1 MDPLTPP
8 DSHGRMHRELVTR
21 SLRAGHE
28 PRHRRDDGC
37 VDAGLE
43 CHDRRGFATPA
54 PRSRKRRK
62 SLVRSLSCLAL
73 LGCLV
78 APPAA
83 ANPSAELPTA
93 PPGKVQI
100 GPSWDPDRA
109 VWADEDARRRVRG
122 DRPEGASIHVAY
134 AAPVRRWDDDLRAEL
149 AGFEA
154 LTFPEG
160 QAPRKTIV
168 DQPPEPWMAK
178 LELPDLP
185 VRWNQQT
192 VEYLRYFK
200 DDPRGQRMIAAWL
213 NRMGRYEQRLRA
225 ILAEVGV
232 PEDLVYVAMIESG
245 FDPSAQS
252 PVGAAGMWQFMEP
265 TGRVYGLATDYW
277 IDDRL
282 DFERSGYAAATYLA
296 DLKARFG
303 TWELALAAY
312 NGGYGLVVQ
321 SIRANNTNNYWALT
335 EIENALPRQT
345 ANYVPKILAAAIVGH
360 NREAFGVAGSEAPRL
375 DLVEVKVPAGTR
387 IEDLAKALEV
397 DADLLEEV
405 NAVYLRARVPPEGG
419 PAPVRIPRAAHQ
431 RFTSLTEIA
440 SPEQRWTTYTVKL
453 GDDLDSIASAHGIT
467 QKQLRKINAIH
478 DSGEIKGGV
487 VLVVPVGS
495 GPDSSS
501 GPAASPAPPLV
512 AVPPLKIPAGKRLVF
527 FRITRASSA
536 TNIATS
542 FGVAWSEIVAWNDLD
557 PAARLVDGQMLQ
569 ILVPSSFDASAA
581 GVTVSEVKQ
590 VRHVVRGT
598 AAHLDALL
606 ADRELIRRGYKI
618 GKGDSLKKIAKQFD
632 LSLGSLARING
643 VPRSHE
649 FKLGEVIVVYVSR
662 AKVRGTIDAPDPRP
676 TTLTGEI
683 EVANSLEGGS
693 ERETD
698 TELPNRPAST
708 PDRSRVPGKRYDD

>member
-8 DSHGRMHRELVTR
+8 RSHRRVHRELVT
-21 SLRAGHE
+21 SSQQ
-28 PRHRRDDGC
+28 
-37 VDAGLE
+37 LE
-43 CHDRRGFATPA
+43 HGFEHGFARN
-54 PRSRKRRK
+54 PRKALARTLS
-62 SLVRSLSCLAL
+62 SLTLLACLA
-73 LGCLV
+73 V
-78 APPAA
+78 AAPPAA
-83 ANPSAELPTA
+83 ANPAAESAAELPSA

-134 AAPVRRWDDDLRAEL
+134 AAPVRRWDEDLRAEL
-149 AGFEA
+149 TGFEA
-154 LTFPEG
+154 LAFPEG

-213 NRMGRYEQRLRA
+213 NRMGRYEARLRA

-335 EIENALPRQT
+335 EIENGLPRQT

-360 NREAFGVAGSEAPRL
+360 NRKAFGVTGTEAPRL

-387 IEDLAKALEV
+387 LEDLAKALEV
-397 DADLLEEV
+397 DAALLSEV
-405 NAVYLRARVPPEGG
+405 NAVYLRGRVPPEGG
-419 PAPVRIPRAAHQ
+419 PAPVRIPRASHQ
-431 RFTSLTEIA
+431 RFTALTDIA
-440 SPEQRWTTYTVKL
+440 SPEQRWATYTVKL

-495 GPDSSS
+495 GPD
-501 GPAASPAPPLV
+501 PAASGVAPLV
-512 AVPPLKIPAGKRLVF
+512 AVPALKVPSGKRLVF
-527 FRITRASSA
+527 FRVTRASSA
-536 TNIATS
+536 TTIATS

-557 PAARLVDGQMLQ
+557 PAARLVDGQVLQ
-569 ILVPSSFDASAA
+569 ILVPKGFDAHAA
-581 GVTVSEVKQ
+581 GVTVSETSQ
-590 VRHVVRGT
+590 VRHVIRGT
-598 AAHLDALL
+598 AAHLEALL
-606 ADRELIRRGYKI
+606 AERELLRRGYKV
-618 GKGDSLKKIAKQFD
+618 GKDDTPEKIAKKFE

-643 VPRSHE
+643 VPRGHG
-649 FKLGEVIVVYVSR
+649 FKVGEVIVVYVSR
-662 AKVRGTIDAPDPRP
+662 KLVRGTVDAPAPRT

-683 EVANSLEGGS
+683 EVASSLAGGS
-693 ERETD
+693 GRETD
-698 TELPNRPAST
+698 TELPERPAST
-708 PDRSRVPGKRYDD
+708 PERSRVPGKRYDD

>member
-8 DSHGRMHRELVTR
+8 NSHGRVAREFVTNEQHLGASDPATKR
-21 SLRAGHE
+21 TSRAW
-28 PRHRRDDGC
+28 RC
-37 VDAGLE
+37 
-43 CHDRRGFATPA
+43 TPC
-54 PRSRKRRK
+54 SG
-62 SLVRSLSCLAL
+62 LAL
-73 LGCLV
+73 LIWLTTHSSLV
-78 APPAA
+78 LAGPPT
-83 ANPSAELPTA
+83 SVVET

-122 DRPEGASIHVAY
+122 DRPENASIHVAY
-134 AAPVRRWDDDLRAEL
+134 ATPERRWDDDLRREL
-149 AGFEA
+149 SSFEA
-154 LTFPEG
+154 VAFPEG

-168 DQPPEPWMAK
+168 DKPPEAWMAK
-178 LELPDLP
+178 LELPDIP
-185 VRWNQQT
+185 VRWNEQT

-252 PVGAAGMWQFMEP
+252 SVGAAGMWQFMEP
-265 TGRVYGLATDYW
+265 TGRVYGLDTDYW

-282 DFERSGYAAATYLA
+282 DFERAGYAAATYLA
-296 DLKARFG
+296 DLKTRFG

-312 NGGYGLVVQ
+312 NAGYGLVVQ

-360 NREAFGVAGSEAPRL
+360 NRDAFKVSGTPATRL
-375 DLVEVKVPAGTR
+375 DLIEVTIPAGTR
-387 IEDLAKALEV
+387 IEDLAKALEL
-397 DADLLEEV
+397 DEDLLAEV
-405 NAVYLRARVPPEGG
+405 NAAYLRGRTPPEGG
-419 PAPVRIPRAAHQ
+419 PAPVRIPRDKHE
-431 RFTSLTEIA
+431 RFSSLAKIA

-453 GDDLDSIASAHGIT
+453 GDDLDSIAAAHGIT

-478 DSGEIKGGV
+478 DSGEIKGDV
-487 VLVVPVGS
+487 VLVVPAG
-495 GPDSSS
+495 GPD
-501 GPAASPAPPLV
+501 PAAQPSAPTLV
-512 AVPPLKIPAGKRLVF
+512 AVPPLSVPADKRLVF
-527 FRITRASSA
+527 FRVTRAASGV
-536 TNIATS
+536 TIATS
-542 FGVAWSEIVAWNDLD
+542 FGVAWSQVVTWNDLD
-557 PAARLVDGQMLQ
+557 PEARLVDGQMLQ
-569 ILVPSSFDASAA
+569 ILVGKDFDASAA
-581 GVTVSEVKQ
+581 GVAISEVSE

-606 ADRELIRRGYKI
+606 ADRDLVRRGYKV
-618 GKGDSLKKIAKQFD
+618 GKGDSLKKIAKKFD

-649 FKLGEVIVVYVSR
+649 FEQGEVIVVYVS
-662 AKVRGTIDAPDPRP
+662 KGSTRGTVAPPDPRP
-676 TTLTGEI
+676 TTLTDEI
-683 EVANSLEGGS
+683 SVAEALESS

-698 TELPNRPAST
+698 TELPKRRPST
-708 PDRSRVPGKRYDD
+708 AESSRVPGKKYDD